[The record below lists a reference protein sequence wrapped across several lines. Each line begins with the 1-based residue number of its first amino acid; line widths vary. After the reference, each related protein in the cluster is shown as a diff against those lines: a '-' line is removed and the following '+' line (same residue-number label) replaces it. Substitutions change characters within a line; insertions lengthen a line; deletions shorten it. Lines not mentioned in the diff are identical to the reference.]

1 MPDLVL
7 VESGIAGSEKD
18 EEETEKKENI
28 AHG

>member
-1 MPDLVL
+1 MPDPGVI
-7 VESGIAGSEKD
+7 ESGIAGSEKD